1 MTRTILGLACAIVA
15 MVVAPMTV
23 AGQGGSDLTKLT
35 VPASQLPAA
44 CRLIPGPRGF
54 LKTNPAV
61 ITDPEQLGF
70 VHALLFGGSKSVA
83 TDDMRARGAQVAVG
97 YAAAYEEKDG
107 AHEIGVYALRLKDPA
122 AATKARATAAA
133 GRVLHVTKGSVAIFS
148 WVDVLPGR
156 KESGCFDAIRR
167 HIESVELK

>member
-1 MTRTILGLACAIVA
+1 MTRTILGMACA
-15 MVVAPMTV
+15 TV
-23 AGQGGSDLTKLT
+23 GMAVGQVTVTGQGGSDLTKLT

-70 VHALLFGGSKSVA
+70 VHSLLFGGSKSVV
-83 TDDMRARGAQVAVG
+83 TDDMRARGAHVAVG

-122 AATKARATAAA
+122 AAKKVRHHRGSESRAARHERVGGNLFLGGCASRPQGFRLFRRDQATY
-133 GRVLHVTKGSVAIFS
+133 R
-148 WVDVLPGR
+148 
-156 KESGCFDAIRR
+156 EC
-167 HIESVELK
+167 